1 MLLKQFPDIH
11 WLRAQ
16 AKTNF
21 SNQKAV
27 NNRPL
32 VNGGWPSVVLNTKSL
47 GTERTDIIAPF
58 SLFLNLTGNTLVR
71 AEGKEIALTEDN
83 FCLVNKG
90 HTYDLIIPENA
101 TTFNIHFGDTLF
113 SDIAS
118 TLQKKNDELLDSPID
133 PNTNRV
139 DFNAKSI
146 WKDET
151 LKKSLAKLQL
161 FYHQNELNEF
171 GDHREFELL
180 AEILSMILTEQ
191 SKSLSNLSNL
201 SSTKI
206 STRKEL
212 MYRLTASVD
221 YIHAHYHQHI
231 SLDELGA
238 VACLSK
244 YHYLRTF
251 KEVYRCTPQQMIAKC
266 RLEKAKSLILSTQ
279 MSLSDIALAT
289 GFSEL
294 PAFSRFFNRSMGVS
308 AQSFRN
314 S

>member
-1 MLLKQFPDIH
+1 MRLSQFPDIH

-21 SNQKAV
+21 SNQRAV
-27 NNRPL
+27 DNLAL
-32 VNGGWPSVVLNTKSL
+32 VGKGWPSVVLNTRSL
-47 GTERTDIIAPF
+47 GAERTDIIAPF
-58 SLFLNLTGNTLVR
+58 SLFLNLAGNSLLR
-71 AEGKEIALTEDN
+71 SEGKEITLTADN
-83 FCLVNKG
+83 FCIVNKG

-113 SDIAS
+113 SDIVS
-118 TLQKKNDELLDSPID
+118 TLQKKHEALLDSPLD
-133 PNTNRV
+133 LNTNRV

-146 WKDET
+146 WKNET

-161 FYHQNELNEF
+161 FYHQNKLNEF
-171 GDHREFELL
+171 ADHREFELL
-180 AEILSMILTEQ
+180 SKILSMILTEQ
-191 SKSLSNLSNL
+191 GRSLSNLSAL
-201 SSTKI
+201 SSTKV

-212 MYRLTASVD
+212 MSRLTTSVD
-221 YIHAHYHQHI
+221 YIHAHYHRHI
-231 SLDELGA
+231 SLDELSV

-244 YHYLRTF
+244 YHYSRTF

-279 MSLSDIALAT
+279 MSLSDIGLAI